1 MTTAAASRAR
11 RINSDIT
18 DTADHITDHV
28 RTGETP
34 VSTSTLLP
42 TSSPP
47 GAHPG
52 AEPHRDTDERPP
64 AGMRRRLRGH
74 PLDPGW
80 ARPALVALLA
90 ATAVLYLW
98 NLGASGNANDFYAA
112 AVQAGAKSWKA
123 FLFGS
128 FDSSNFITVDK
139 PPASLWV
146 MELSGRI
153 FGFSSWSMLA
163 PQALEGVAAVGL
175 LYATVRR
182 WSGPA
187 AGLLAGA
194 ALALTPAATLMF
206 RFDNPDALLV
216 LLLITGAYATVRA
229 IESASTKWLAL
240 AGVAIGFGFLTKMG
254 QALLVVPAFGL
265 AYLIAAPTGLRR
277 RAIDLLASVCAL
289 LAAAGWWVA
298 IVSLWPASARPYIGG
313 STNNSVLEL
322 AFGYNGLGRLFGGA
336 GNGGGGG
343 GRAGAGGGPGGG
355 GFGGGAFGGG
365 AFGGGGFGGS
375 TGITRLF
382 RSETGLEISWLLPA
396 ALLSLLAGLW
406 LTRRAPR
413 TDRTRAAIILWGGW
427 LLVTAIVFSYM
438 RGTMHPYYTIALA
451 PAVAALV
458 AITGR
463 LLWTRRETWFARI
476 SAAMIVAGTAGWS
489 YHLLSLTPDWAPW
502 LRYAVLVVGAVAT
515 AGLLAGRGVLRRGAI
530 VIATAALLTG
540 LAGTAGYAASTASHA
555 RSGPI
560 PTVGPGSASSVGG
573 PGGGGGGTGAPS
585 GMPPGGRGFANGT
598 PPGGFGPGATS
609 NGPTNGVTTTGPSGG
624 APASPADGFGGFGGQ
639 SANTELVSL
648 LGKTTNTWAAATVGS
663 QSAAPL
669 ELASGKAVMSIG
681 GFNGS
686 DATPTLA
693 AFQAYVAAGQVH
705 YFIAGSTSG
714 GMGGGMGGPNSNG
727 TGSDITAW
735 VKAHFTST
743 TVGGQTVYD
752 LTRQTS

>member
-1 MTTAAASRAR
+1 M
-11 RINSDIT
+11 
-18 DTADHITDHV
+18 
-28 RTGETP
+28 
-34 VSTSTLLP
+34 STSTLLP
-42 TSSPP
+42 PASSP
-47 GAHPG
+47 GRHPT
-52 AEPHRDTDERPP
+52 AEPRRDDGERPP
-64 AGMRRRLRGH
+64 TGLRRRLRG
-74 PLDPGW
+74 PETDPGW
-80 ARPALVALLA
+80 VRPALLTLLA

-112 AVQAGAKSWKA
+112 AVQAGTTSWKA
-123 FLFGS
+123 FFFGS

-182 WSGPA
+182 WSGPT
-187 AGLLAGA
+187 AGLLAGT

-206 RFDNPDALLV
+206 RFNNPDALLV
-216 LLLITGAYATVRA
+216 LLLVTGAYCTVRA

-277 RAIDLLASVCAL
+277 RILQLLASVGAL
-289 LAAAGWWVA
+289 LAAAGWWVT

-343 GRAGAGGGPGGG
+343 TRAGGAGGAGGG
-355 GFGGGAFGGG
+355 GFGA
-365 AFGGGGFGGS
+365 GGGFGGS

-396 ALLSLLAGLW
+396 ALLSLVAGLW
-406 LTRRAPR
+406 LTHRAPR

-427 LLVTAIVFSYM
+427 LLVTGIVFSYM
-438 RGTMHPYYTIALA
+438 QGTMHPYYTIALA

-463 LLWTRRETWFARI
+463 LLWQQRETWFARI
-476 SAAMIVAGTAGWS
+476 SASMIIAGTAGWS
-489 YHLLSLTPDWAPW
+489 YHLLALTPGWTPW
-502 LRYAVLVVGAVAT
+502 LRYTVLVCGAVAIG
-515 AGLLAGRGVLRRGAI
+515 GLLTGRRILRKGAI
-530 VIATAALLTG
+530 VVATAALLTG
-540 LAGTAGYAASTASHA
+540 IAGTAGYAASTASHPHTGSLPA
-555 RSGPI
+555 
-560 PTVGPGSASSVGG
+560 VGPGSTSAMGG
-573 PGGGGGGTGAPS
+573 PGGGPSGGRLFAGGTQPGGAGVNGSTTSGTPS
-585 GMPPGGRGFANGT
+585 GTTSGTNGGTSTGQ
-598 PPGGFGPGATS
+598 PGGFGGA
-609 NGPTNGVTTTGPSGG
+609 
-624 APASPADGFGGFGGQ
+624 GGFGGQ
-639 SANTELVSL
+639 TANAELVSL
-648 LGKTTNTWAAATVGS
+648 VQKTTSTWAAATVGS

-686 DATPTLA
+686 DGTPTLA
-693 AFQAYVAAGQVH
+693 AFQAYVSAGKIH
-705 YFIAGSTSG
+705 YFIAGSG
-714 GMGGGMGGPNSNG
+714 GAGMGGPNSNG
-727 TGSDITAW
+727 TGSDIATW
-735 VKAHFTST
+735 VEAHFTST

-752 LTRQTS
+752 LTHQTS